1 MFADTTYAFPP
12 LQCLKVSR
20 HHTVIDNAL
29 AYSHI
34 PENFNHISPP
44 RARLPT
50 ATPPRQSRRGVL
62 RGGFMHLSSLPIA
75 TIATAFVLVV
85 IVILVV
91 WRQRTKPTP
100 PTTLATGSAEPA
112 LATPPPRY
120 AADDEWEAQAPYPDH
135 ALHAIRTNEWAS
147 RHASPHETRYRSC
160 HHFTFDNAEPF
171 ELDESPS
178 FHRLDRRSAADSD
191 FLPYA
196 PSNTQVLSTSA
207 PNDIAQR
214 CPHCNSSRIDTLN
227 VGRKAGS
234 TIGSVAGAT
243 SGMAMAFSGAEAGA
257 AVGAIGGPLGSVFG
271 GLAGAV
277 IAGLLGSAAGCAAGS
292 AVGGRYPEFRV

>member
-1 MFADTTYAFPP
+1 MYVNY
-12 LQCLKVSR
+12 LLI
-20 HHTVIDNAL
+20 TV
-29 AYSHI
+29 
-34 PENFNHISPP
+34 
-44 RARLPT
+44 
-50 ATPPRQSRRGVL
+50 
-62 RGGFMHLSSLPIA
+62 
-75 TIATAFVLVV
+75 IATAFTLVV
-85 IVILVV
+85 AIILVA
-91 WRQRTKPTP
+91 WQRHTKPTP
-100 PTTLATGSAEPA
+100 PTPPSTGSAAPS
-112 LATPPPRY
+112 LAAPPPRY

-147 RHASPHETRYRSC
+147 RHASPHETRYQSRG
-160 HHFTFDNAEPF
+160 HFTFDDVEPF

-178 FHRLDRRSAADSD
+178 FHRPNQRFAAEAD
-191 FLPYA
+191 FFSYA
-196 PSNTQVLSTSA
+196 PPNAHNAASTSS
-207 PNDIAQR
+207 NDAVQR
-214 CPHCNSSRIDTLN
+214 CPHCNSSRIDALN

-292 AVGGRYPEFRV
+292 AVGAAIDENVLDNHQCMSCGHTFSAQHG